1 MVIAGLTG
9 GIATG
14 KSTVASIF
22 RKAGAIVI
30 DADEIARD
38 VVRKGLPAWKEIVDH
53 FGKQVLCPKGEID
66 RKVLGD
72 IIFNNAAEKEV
83 LNNIVH
89 PKVFEELDRRMSTIK
104 KHTPDAIVILDIP
117 LLIEAGLHKILPDV
131 IVVYTP
137 EDIQLKR
144 LINRDHLSKEDAM
157 ARINSQMSIEKKRG
171 VATII
176 IDNSSNIE
184 KTRVKTLKVL
194 NDLKKQHAQ
203 GQSSWTN

>member
-14 KSTVASIF
+14 KSTVASIL

-38 VVRKGLPAWKEIVDH
+38 VVRKGLPAWKEIVEH

-89 PKVFEELDRRMSTIK
+89 PKVFEELDRRMSNIK
-104 KHTPDAIVILDIP
+104 KHTSDAIVILDIP
-117 LLIEAGLHKILPDV
+117 LLIETDLHKILPDV

-137 EDIQLKR
+137 EDIQLER
-144 LINRDHLSKEDAM
+144 LIKRDHLSKKDAM
-157 ARINSQMSIEKKRG
+157 ARINSQMSIEKKKG

-203 GQSSWTN
+203 RQSSWTN

>member
-14 KSTVASIF
+14 KSTVASIL
-22 RKAGAIVI
+22 RKAGAVVI

-38 VVRKGLPAWKEIVDH
+38 VVRKGLPAWKEIVEH
-53 FGKQVLCPKGEID
+53 FGKQVLCPEGEID

-89 PKVFEELDRRMSTIK
+89 PKVFEEMNKEMDEIK
-104 KHTPDAIVILDIP
+104 KHTPDAVVILDIP
-117 LLIEAGLHKILPDV
+117 LLIESDLHKILPDV
-131 IVVYTP
+131 IVVYAP
-137 EDIQLKR
+137 KDIQLER
-144 LINRDHLSKEDAM
+144 LIKRDHLSKKDAM
-157 ARINSQMSIEKKRG
+157 ARINSQMSIEEKRG

-194 NDLKKQHAQ
+194 NDLKRQHA
-203 GQSSWTN
+203 

>member
-14 KSTVASIF
+14 KSTVASIL

-38 VVRKGLPAWKEIVDH
+38 VVRKGLPAWKEIVEH
-53 FGKQVLCPKGEID
+53 FGKQALCPEGEID

-72 IIFNNAAEKEV
+72 IIFNNAAEKED

-104 KHTPDAIVILDIP
+104 KHTPDAIIILDIP
-117 LLIEAGLHKILPDV
+117 LLIETDLHKILPDV

-137 EDIQLKR
+137 EDIQLER
-144 LINRDHLSKEDAM
+144 LIKRDHLSKKDAM

-194 NDLKKQHAQ
+194 NDLKKQNA
-203 GQSSWTN
+203 

>member
-14 KSTVASIF
+14 KSTVASIL
-22 RKAGAIVI
+22 RKAGAVVI

-38 VVRKGLPAWKEIVDH
+38 VVRKGLPAWKEIVEH
-53 FGKQVLCPKGEID
+53 FGKQVLCPEGEID

-89 PKVFEELDRRMSTIK
+89 PKVFEEMNKEMDEIK
-104 KHTPDAIVILDIP
+104 KHTPDAVVILDIP
-117 LLIEAGLHKILPDV
+117 LLIESDLHKILPDV
-131 IVVYTP
+131 IVAYAP
-137 EDIQLKR
+137 KDIQLER
-144 LINRDHLSKEDAM
+144 LIKRDHLSKKDAM
-157 ARINSQMSIEKKRG
+157 ARINSQMSIEEKRG

-194 NDLKKQHAQ
+194 NDLKRQHA
-203 GQSSWTN
+203 

>member
-14 KSTVASIF
+14 KSTVASIL
-22 RKAGAIVI
+22 RKAGAVVI
-30 DADEIARD
+30 DADEIARNM
-38 VVRKGLPAWKEIVDH
+38 VRKGLPAWKEIVEH
-53 FGKQVLCPKGEID
+53 FGKQVLSSEGEID
-66 RKVLGD
+66 RKALGD

-104 KHTPDAIVILDIP
+104 KHTPDATVILDIP

-137 EDIQLKR
+137 QDIQLER
-144 LINRDHLSKEDAM
+144 LTKRDHLSREDAM
-157 ARINSQMSIEKKRG
+157 ARINSQMSIEKKREI
-171 VATII
+171 ANII

-194 NDLKKQHAQ
+194 NDLKKQNA
-203 GQSSWTN
+203 

>member
-14 KSTVASIF
+14 KSTVASIL
-22 RKAGAIVI
+22 RKAGAVVI
-30 DADEIARD
+30 DADEIARNM
-38 VVRKGLPAWKEIVDH
+38 VRKGLPAWKEIVEH
-53 FGKQVLCPKGEID
+53 FGKQVLSSEGEID
-66 RKVLGD
+66 RKALGD

-89 PKVFEELDRRMSTIK
+89 PKVFEELGRRMSTIK
-104 KHTPDAIVILDIP
+104 KHTPDATVILDIP

-137 EDIQLKR
+137 QDIQLER
-144 LINRDHLSKEDAM
+144 LTKRDHLSREDAM
-157 ARINSQMSIEKKRG
+157 ARINSQMSIEKKREI
-171 VATII
+171 ANII

-194 NDLKKQHAQ
+194 NDLKKQNA
-203 GQSSWTN
+203 